1 MLNSAM
7 FIILELKQ
15 SELKSMQEFE
25 MMTINEIAQ
34 KARRASVHL
43 AAAKTDTKNQALEA
57 IRKALLDNANAII
70 EANQHDLAQAEK
82 DNLAA
87 PLLKRLKFDHGK
99 INGVC
104 EGIESLIKLSDPVGQ
119 TLSATELDTGLEL
132 YKVTCPI
139 GVIGVIFESRPDA
152 LVQISTLC
160 LKSGN
165 AVLLKGGSEAMQTNR
180 ILAETI
186 YNASVAAGI
195 PEGWLGL
202 LETRSDVAEMLNL
215 DDDIDL
221 IIPRGSNEFVKHI
234 MTHSNI
240 PVLGHA
246 DGICHVYIDAEADVA
261 MAVNITVD
269 SKCQYVA
276 VCNAEET
283 LLVHEAV
290 AAKILPQLKEIF
302 DEKKVEI
309 RGCEKTRSIIDVK
322 EADETDWK
330 TEYLDSILSV
340 RVVDDLE
347 TAIDHINT
355 YGSGHTDAIVTQN
368 KQTAMVFMDLV
379 DSGDVFWNCS
389 TRFSDGF
396 RYGLGAEVGISTNKI
411 HARGPVGLEGLL
423 IYKWRMI
430 GNGQIV
436 ADYSDPNEKK
446 FTHRKLN
453 KNWND

>member
-1 MLNSAM
+1 MS
-7 FIILELKQ
+7 
-15 SELKSMQEFE
+15 
-25 MMTINEIAQ
+25 INETAAM
-34 KARRASVHL
+34 ARQASLRL
-43 AAAKTDTKNQALEA
+43 AAATTEQKNKALEA
-57 IRKALLDNANAII
+57 VRTALLDNADAII
-70 EANQHDLAQAEK
+70 AANAEDMAQAKK

-87 PLLKRLKFDHGK
+87 PLLKRLKFDQAK
-99 INGVC
+99 IDSVC
-104 EGIESLIKLSDPVGQ
+104 EGIESLIRLDDPVGQ
-119 TLSATELDTGLEL
+119 TLTATELDAGLEL

-165 AVLLKGGSEAMQTNR
+165 AVLLKGGSEAMRTNR

-186 YNASVAAGI
+186 SKAAIAAGL
-195 PEGWLGL
+195 PDGWLGL
-202 LETRSDVAEMLNL
+202 LETRGDVAEMLNL

-246 DGICHVYIDAEADVA
+246 DGICHVYIDADADIG
-261 MAVNITVD
+261 MAVNIAVD

-283 LLVHEAV
+283 LLVHKAI
-290 AAKILPQLKEIF
+290 AQDILPKLKAALEARN
-302 DEKKVEI
+302 VEI
-309 RGCEKTRSIIDVK
+309 RGCEKTQGMIDVT
-322 EADETDWK
+322 AATETDWK
-330 TEYLDSILSV
+330 TEYLDYTLSI

-347 TAIDHINT
+347 AAIEHINT
-355 YGSGHTDAIVTQN
+355 YGSGHTDAIVTAN
-368 KQTAMVFMDLV
+368 KETAMAFMDLV
-379 DSGDVFWNCS
+379 DAGDVFWNCS

-430 GNGQIV
+430 GNGQVV
-436 ADYSDPNEKK
+436 ADYGGPGGKK
-446 FTHRKLN
+446 FTHKKLD
-453 KNWND
+453 KNWNG